1 MSVFLPVEI
10 SRRDISDVQVL
21 PTLSFPGRAGVF
33 SPGSSPHSPFD
44 LRKCSF
50 GMSPKAD
57 EQLLGHVWFNMR
69 CNEENSVT
77 PYSQVYDV
85 HPRWFD
91 FDEEGRKVL
100 SKYGQLLLKEGANRE
115 CATPSPSDVALDDST
130 DQWIV
135 IEGLACEKPRHSMH
149 DPSRSP
155 LHMTLGMRL
164 QAATIADLLDR
175 GELHAP
181 VPDRVLDQE

>member
-1 MSVFLPVEI
+1 MSVLLPVEI

-33 SPGSSPHSPFD
+33 NPGSSPRSPFD

-69 CNEENSVT
+69 FNEENCVT

-91 FDEEGRKVL
+91 FDGEGRKVL
-100 SKYGQLLLKEGANRE
+100 SRYGQLLLKEGANRE
-115 CATPSPSDVALDDST
+115 GATPSPSDVALDDST
-130 DQWIV
+130 NQFV
-135 IEGLACEKPRHSMH
+135 LEGLACEKPRPSMH
-149 DPSRSP
+149 DPGRSP
-155 LHMTLGMRL
+155 LRMTLGMQL